1 MADYRDVLKKV
12 VEEKKRIWLE
22 PPIYV
27 EEIRRSGFSNV
38 IFARTIAYLVANSLG
53 RLMKSIEEDILPFEY
68 AKKFSSWSFEEF
80 AKMFEGHMFIFKY
93 LKPELENIP
102 CQLFREAA
110 LAISKINNCNELLD
124 FLEEFRSYSTK
135 LYDWID
141 WSITWFNLE
150 KTLKNPENARYF

>member
-1 MADYRDVLKKV
+1 MADYRDVLKNV

-27 EEIRRSGFSNV
+27 EEIRRGGFSNV
-38 IFARTIAYLVANSLG
+38 MFARTIIYLIANSLEILI
-53 RLMKSIEEDILPFEY
+53 RSIKENILPFEY

-80 AKMFEGHMFIFKY
+80 AKMFEGHMFIFKH
-93 LKPELENIP
+93 LKPEFKENIP

-110 LAISKINNCNELLD
+110 LVINEINNYDELLN
-124 FLEEFRSYSTK
+124 FLEEFHGYSIK

-141 WSITWFNLE
+141 WSIPWFDLE
-150 KTLKNPENARYF
+150 KTLRNKL